1 MPPDDVISVETRTER
16 QMLALILRHG
26 QSSYVLNLLT
36 SAVLALGALD
46 QWQGGLLHPLVWL
59 IGVALLNA
67 PTYVLARPHVKT
79 MDFVEDAVTY
89 HLLRRI
95 QYWGTILMGA
105 GWSVG
110 IVLYGS
116 IGGVEF
122 RLFLAALLS
131 GMCAGAISRLNG
143 EKPYYQWFLGLL
155 VVPLVSINLI
165 KGTRLDYLISIAA
178 ALYVYAML
186 ENARNHNEALRTA
199 LKLGFERLSLLAA
212 SREALAQAEQA
223 SKVKSQFLAN
233 MSHEIRTPINAIL
246 GIAQVMLRGEVS
258 PAQARQLRRIDVA
271 AEHLAGVINDILD
284 LSKIEAGKMR
294 IEKSELDIAEVT
306 ERVTTLVLK
315 DVAAK
320 GLSLT
325 VDCEPLPRKLV
336 GDSVRLTQAL
346 LNYTTNAVKFTP
358 RGSVTIR
365 VRRGTETAQRIL
377 LRFEVEDTGVGIPPE
392 HFGRLFTAFEQGDA
406 STTRA
411 FGGSGLGLVITQHLA
426 RLMDGEVGGHSEP
439 GVGSTFWFTAWLD
452 KPHTTPDAHRMN
464 ISLDEAEQTL
474 RRDYAGRR
482 VLLADDDAGNREL
495 AAEIFQLA
503 GLQLDM
509 ACAGD
514 EAVAMAERTQYD
526 LVLMDMRMPR
536 MDGLEATRR
545 MRSLP
550 GYRKTAI
557 LAMTGNAFQE
567 DRERCLEAG
576 MNDFI
581 AKPVRLEALYSKLLE
596 WLPSAGEGRGRRCG
610 QHW

>member
-1 MPPDDVISVETRTER
+1 MPPNDVISVETKTER
-16 QMLALILRHG
+16 QMLVLILRHG
-26 QSSYVLNLLT
+26 KSSFFLNLLA
-36 SAVLALGALD
+36 SAGLALGAQG
-46 QWQGGLLHPLVWL
+46 QWQGGLIHPLVWL
-59 IGVALLNA
+59 IGVTLINT
-67 PTYVLARPHVKT
+67 PPYVMAIPYVKT
-79 MDFVEDAVTY
+79 MAFVDDGAAYQVI
-89 HLLRRI
+89 RGI

-105 GWSVG
+105 GWSAG
-110 IVLYGS
+110 IVLYGPS
-116 IGGVEF
+116 GGIEF

-165 KGTRLDYLISIAA
+165 EGTRLDYLIGIAA
-178 ALYVYAML
+178 VLYVYAML

-199 LKLGFERLSLLAA
+199 LKLGFERLSLRAA

-258 PAQARQLRRIDVA
+258 PAQASQLRRIDVA

-294 IEKSELDIAEVT
+294 LEKSELDIAEVT

-320 GLSLT
+320 GLRLT

-365 VRRGTETAQRIL
+365 VRRGAETAQRIL
-377 LRFEVEDTGVGIPPE
+377 LRFEVEDTGIGIPPE

-464 ISLDEAEQTL
+464 ISLDEAEHTL

>member
-36 SAVLALGALD
+36 SAGLALGALD

-346 LNYTTNAVKFTP
+346 LNYTTNAVKFTH

-536 MDGLEATRR
+536 MDWLEATRR